1 MMARSGPDRAAGAR
15 RRAGKRTEH
24 RTLGYPKYTR
34 PRRRQRHK
42 ASILQAKDGSCYLC
56 FMLRGDS
63 SFKPVLHTHHIFGGS
78 RRKKSE
84 AEGLKVYLC
93 PEHHM
98 AVHKNS
104 SRMRYLQITA
114 QTEYERTHSREQW
127 MQLMGKNYLTEE

>member
-1 MMARSGPDRAAGAR
+1 MIARSGAGRAAGAR
-15 RRAGKRTEH
+15 RRAGKGAEH
-24 RTLGYPKYTR
+24 RTLGYPKHTR

-42 ASILQAKDGSCYLC
+42 ASIMQAKDGRCYLC
-56 FMLRGDS
+56 LMLQGDGS
-63 SFKPVLHTHHIFGGS
+63 VKPVLHTHHIFGGS

-98 AVHKNS
+98 TVHKDS
-104 SRMRYLQITA
+104 SLMRYLQVTG

-127 MQLMGKNYLTEE
+127 MQLMGKNYLIEE